1 MDHLTH
7 LNSMEEQLREF
18 VVKFLDSNVEAM
30 QRVLNSTGDRLA
42 VRDDALETMVT
53 ASKEQIEKLKG
64 ELVICKTILGNGML
78 AMTPKHKVDVP
89 KLKEFMGMRFVI
101 HVDNFLWGMEQFF
114 HTGGIMDDA
123 TKRLR
128 FTDKKR
134 GGVAI
139 RTWEDFQNEFKGKLF
154 GSMLRMRLWL
164 SCTGLRNK
172 AQLGMRD
179 YPQRSMFFKTYKDDK
194 AKPDEERVLRLGSM
208 ILNFAK
214 VKRDRKKKRLMF
226 VDINI
231 AS

>member
-7 LNSMEEQLREF
+7 LNSMEEQFREF

-64 ELVICKTILGNGML
+64 ELVICKTILGNGIL

-114 HTGGIMDDA
+114 HTGSIMDDA
-123 TKRLR
+123 TKVNTVAMY
-128 FTDKKR
+128 FTNV
-134 GGVAI
+134 VA
-139 RTWEDFQNEFKGKLF
+139 
-154 GSMLRMRLWL
+154 S
-164 SCTGLRNK
+164 
-172 AQLGMRD
+172 
-179 YPQRSMFFKTYKDDK
+179 
-194 AKPDEERVLRLGSM
+194 
-208 ILNFAK
+208 
-214 VKRDRKKKRLMF
+214 
-226 VDINI
+226 
-231 AS
+231 